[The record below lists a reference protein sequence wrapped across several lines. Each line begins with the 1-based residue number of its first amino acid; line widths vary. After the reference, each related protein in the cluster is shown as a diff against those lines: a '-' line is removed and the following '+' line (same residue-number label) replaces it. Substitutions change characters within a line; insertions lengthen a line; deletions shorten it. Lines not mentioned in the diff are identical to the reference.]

1 MLFFSFHIHFY
12 LDEGHNQ
19 ALSGVEEPNS
29 RENIYDAIE
38 NVLREGD
45 SAERTSQ
52 TVEGDSR
59 DGTLKHWKRVIVYM

>member
-29 RENIYDAIE
+29 RQNIYDAIE

-45 SAERTSQ
+45 SAERRKQ
-52 TVEGDSR
+52 
-59 DGTLKHWKRVIVYM
+59 WKVIHEMVR